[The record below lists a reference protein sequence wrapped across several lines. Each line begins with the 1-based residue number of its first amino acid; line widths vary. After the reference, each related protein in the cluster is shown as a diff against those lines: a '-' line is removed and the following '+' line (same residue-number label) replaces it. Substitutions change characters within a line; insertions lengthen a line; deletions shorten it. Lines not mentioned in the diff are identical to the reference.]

1 MILFNFFSKKK
12 SYTKYGDILKNKQAS
27 KEQRLETI
35 DILEKLDAEK
45 SIPELLKRFEIVLE
59 SGLQDTKEKEACL
72 NAIIKHGAQAQS
84 YVKSYLETQKRLAW
98 VIRIAEKI
106 FPKEE
111 LLQLLLANLKTDVV
125 EFDDD
130 AMERNLDILFALK
143 DFEDPNITKK
153 ISSFLSSRDDDTR
166 IAVLECLETQAE
178 KDLQARQIILNLA
191 QNAANDMNSRFT
203 GVVTHM
209 IKKHHWLDY
218 DK

>member
-27 KEQRLETI
+27 KEQRLEAI
-35 DILEKLDAEK
+35 DILEKLDAAK
-45 SIPELLKRFEIVLE
+45 SVPELLKRFEIVLE

-72 NAIIKHGAQAQS
+72 NAIIKHGSQAQS
-84 YVKSYLETQKRLAW
+84 YVKYYLETQKRLAW

-153 ISSFLSSRDDDTR
+153 ISNFLSSRDDDTR

-191 QNAANDMNSRFT
+191 QNATNDMNSRFT

-209 IKKHHWLDY
+209 IQKHHWLDY